1 MENSW
6 LDLDIEQTISE
17 YEFTRGAVLNLNRI
31 ISSKDFESMDAHMIF
46 EYLSKEM
53 RIVRFNDFLK
63 RYIHEKAGLEGSLE
77 TVEESVFRDIII
89 TSFRDN
95 HVPFSPTASA
105 SGYSN
110 AVRKWLRRETVKRE
124 TIFLLGFG
132 LRMSDTD
139 VSEFLTKVIQEDD
152 FDLFNAEEAVYWY
165 CLHNDLSYARANQ
178 FLKEMTEDKMETPLR
193 YDHLPEEIPWKPLQA
208 NPKMY
213 LLTDD
218 QLRYWLIQLK
228 EHGIEES
235 RSRIRWSIFGN
246 LYHKVQQIIANQKC
260 RQEVEKGGK
269 RIWTPED
276 ITPVDVENTL
286 CSGIPKNNMGNLQ
299 KMSRSIL
306 SGQFQNKRMDRQRI
320 TRILSQRTKIGRFDL
335 ITLLF
340 YIYAEEVE
348 PDWPVERYLLYI
360 DEINDIL
367 EQCGMLGIYPVNPYE
382 SFILMCLVTDG
393 PLDVYS
399 EVLEKSFE

>member
-1 MENSW
+1 M
-6 LDLDIEQTISE
+6 
-17 YEFTRGAVLNLNRI
+17 
-31 ISSKDFESMDAHMIF
+31 
-46 EYLSKEM
+46 
-53 RIVRFNDFLK
+53 
-63 RYIHEKAGLEGSLE
+63 
-77 TVEESVFRDIII
+77 
-89 TSFRDN
+89 
-95 HVPFSPTASA
+95 
-105 SGYSN
+105 
-110 AVRKWLRRETVKRE
+110 
-124 TIFLLGFG
+124 
-132 LRMSDTD
+132 
-139 VSEFLTKVIQEDD
+139 
-152 FDLFNAEEAVYWY
+152 
-165 CLHNDLSYARANQ
+165 
-178 FLKEMTEDKMETPLR
+178 
-193 YDHLPEEIPWKPLQA
+193 
-208 NPKMY
+208 
-213 LLTDD
+213 
-218 QLRYWLIQLK
+218 
-228 EHGIEES
+228 
-235 RSRIRWSIFGN
+235 
-246 LYHKVQQIIANQKC
+246 
-260 RQEVEKGGK
+260 
-269 RIWTPED
+269 PED

-348 PDWPVERYLLYI
+348 PDWPVERYLQYI